1 MMEDMQE
8 LLTAHPEFKSKL
20 FCRGFLLTDADIDE
34 DAYPFYGLWNSYR
47 DRKSVV

>member
-20 FCRGFLLTDADIDE
+20 FCRGFLLTDADNRRRRLPILRSLE
-34 DAYPFYGLWNSYR
+34 FVSR
-47 DRKSVV
+47 SQ